1 MGHVLSSKEGMKLAM
16 KGFTILLIVTLIE
29 VAIALLG
36 NGHIGGMHWP
46 KMLMIPVMC
55 ILSLYKAYYI
65 VGVFMHL
72 GSETKGMAA
81 SIVLPTTLLFWAI
94 IAFLW
99 EGDTWNNRRNGVKV
113 DPSKTS
119 TGQVIE
125 HENMIQNINELP
137 KEIRWS

>member
-65 VGVFMHL
+65 WC
-72 GSETKGMAA
+72 
-81 SIVLPTTLLFWAI
+81 I
-94 IAFLW
+94 
-99 EGDTWNNRRNGVKV
+99 
-113 DPSKTS
+113 
-119 TGQVIE
+119 
-125 HENMIQNINELP
+125 
-137 KEIRWS
+137 

>member
-16 KGFTILLIVTLIE
+16 KGFMILLIVTLVE

-65 VGVFMHL
+65 VSIFMHL

-81 SIVLPTTLLFWAI
+81 SIVLPVALLFWAI

-99 EGDTWNNRRNGVKV
+99 EGDTWNSRRNGVKS
-113 DPSKTS
+113 DASKV
-119 TGQVIE
+119 GQSIQQD
-125 HENMIQNINELP
+125 NMIQNINELP
-137 KEIRWS
+137 NEIRWS